1 MLDENFTRLMI
12 WKGYKKQDELIGI
25 LVFFATNQYKH
36 YHNFLN
42 EQWQN
47 SLKQQQGKIQSGQ

>member
-12 WKGYKKQDELIGI
+12 WKGFKKQDELIGI
-25 LVFFATNQYKH
+25 LVFFATDQYKY

-47 SLKQQQGKIQSGQ
+47 RCNNSKAKRQPGQ